1 MKSLLAAM
9 ALFAAVASAQPQPQP
24 QPGDDPIGRY
34 LVPPE
39 LVMTYSSQLGLTD
52 KQRTTIKNEIQ
63 KTQARFLELQ
73 WDLQEA
79 SGRMSQLLQQ
89 APVDEA
95 KVLETA
101 DKVMALEREIK
112 RAQLGMLVRIKNSL
126 TPEQIAKIE
135 SLRKAK

>member
-1 MKSLLAAM
+1 MKLLLAAIAM
-9 ALFAAVASAQPQPQP
+9 FTAVASAQ

-39 LVMTYSSQLGLTD
+39 LVMQHSAQLGLTD

-63 KTQARFLELQ
+63 KTQAKFLEVQ
-73 WDLQEA
+73 WDLQEE

-89 APVDEA
+89 TPVDEA

-101 DKVMALEREIK
+101 DKVMALEREMK
-112 RAQLGMLVRIKNSL
+112 RAQLGLLVRIKNSL
-126 TPEQIAKIE
+126 TAEQIAKIE
-135 SLRKAK
+135 SLRKSK